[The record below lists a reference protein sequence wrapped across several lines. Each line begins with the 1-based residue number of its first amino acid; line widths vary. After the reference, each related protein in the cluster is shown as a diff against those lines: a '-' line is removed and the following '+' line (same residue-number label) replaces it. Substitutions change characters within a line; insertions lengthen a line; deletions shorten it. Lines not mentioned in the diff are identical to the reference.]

1 MQKEKNMRCLLNWHR
16 TEVNNSSRHQRRKR
30 SESCTLTLGRLLSTV
45 FWKKMEIWDKGTSR
59 TAFASNSSTLFR
71 SHCQWPLVWCPHIY
85 RANDSL
91 PAIQLDNSPE
101 GTETSFSMVS
111 TAPVWT
117 MGFFFFRKQN
127 ISTWG
132 RWVWLYSL
140 DWKNE

>member
-45 FWKKMEIWDKGTSR
+45 FWEKMEIWDKGTSR

-101 GTETSFSMVS
+101 GTETSFSPWFLLLLCEPWDFS
-111 TAPVWT
+111 FSENRILQPE
-117 MGFFFFRKQN
+117 GDGYDF
-127 ISTWG
+127 IH
-132 RWVWLYSL
+132 
-140 DWKNE
+140 